1 MAARLTSSQRR
12 EAFRS
17 LALAEAMAS
26 LDDEAFEYSGCAIE
40 AAVTDRN
47 STIMP
52 ELEGSVEPP
61 APPNPS
67 RSGLGSVAEVG
78 HRRSKRS
85 GRRSNQRTGSSA
97 SLAWGIT
104 NG

>member
-1 MAARLTSSQRR
+1 MDVADFAEWVAGTARLTSSQRR

-26 LDDEAFEYSGCAIE
+26 LDDEAFEYWGCAIE

-52 ELEGSVEPP
+52 ELEGLSGAPCTAEPKP
-61 APPNPS
+61 FP
-67 RSGLGSVAEVG
+67 VG
-78 HRRSKRS
+78 FR
-85 GRRSNQRTGSSA
+85 G
-97 SLAWGIT
+97 
-104 NG
+104 

>member
-1 MAARLTSSQRR
+1 MDVADFAEWVAGTARLTSSQRR

-47 STIMP
+47 SNAGVGGLSGAPCTA
-52 ELEGSVEPP
+52 EPKP
-61 APPNPS
+61 F
-67 RSGLGSVAEVG
+67 RVG
-78 HRRSKRS
+78 FR
-85 GRRSNQRTGSSA
+85 G
-97 SLAWGIT
+97 
-104 NG
+104 

>member
-1 MAARLTSSQRR
+1 MDVADFAEWVVGTARLTPSQRR

-26 LDDEAFEYSGCAIE
+26 LDDEACEYWGCAIE

-61 APPNPS
+61 APPKPEPF
-67 RSGLGSVAEVG
+67 RVG
-78 HRRSKRS
+78 FR
-85 GRRSNQRTGSSA
+85 G
-97 SLAWGIT
+97 
-104 NG
+104 

>member
-1 MAARLTSSQRR
+1 MDVADFAEWVAGTARLTSSQRR

-61 APPNPS
+61 APPTPS

-78 HRRSKRS
+78 
-85 GRRSNQRTGSSA
+85 QRPS
-97 SLAWGIT
+97 AWGVHTAQIGT
-104 NG
+104 